1 MSTRNSPF
9 FGTRPPTAQAWDNM
23 LQGHLLLRLFRRPL
37 GPICCKDI
45 FFSGCSGGH
54 WGQYAAR
61 TSSVQEAIG
70 ARHGQECSGGHWGQT
85 VQEAIGARHGQEF
98 HICSGGHWG
107 QTRSGVPHRRERAP
121 TVSET
126 RSELRCTTYTDA
138 SPLRRLH
145 TASASRNPDDWTK
158 VVRKEPAGPEA
169 LWVVGLYVTS
179 GQGLP
184 GSRKAW
190 RAGPVPVWHSR
201 VVSGARA
208 SARAGNVLPIP
219 PLSLSPYQN
228 PPRRRLCQHGFP
240 FPFQAPVR

>member
-1 MSTRNSPF
+1 MGQYAARTSSS
-9 FGTRPPTAQAWDNM
+9 QAVQEAIGANM
-23 LQGHLLLRLFRRPL
+23 LQGHFLLRLFRRPL
-37 GPICCKDI
+37 GPIGCKGI
-45 FFSGCSGGH
+45 FFSG
-54 WGQYAAR
+54 
-61 TSSVQEAIG
+61 
-70 ARHGQECSGGHWGQT
+70 
-85 VQEAIGARHGQEF
+85 
-98 HICSGGHWG
+98 CSGGHWG

-208 SARAGNVLPIP
+208 SARAGNVLPK
-219 PLSLSPYQN
+219 
-228 PPRRRLCQHGFP
+228 
-240 FPFQAPVR
+240 